1 MTCTLLVLH
10 PTEPRAT
17 GANRGE
23 RESERKGY
31 VGCAEASSRVE
42 IRLKM
47 YLSLFLAILF
57 VSRNV
62 AEGFGTTATVGLPSR
77 IMSRASRRQVDRRRW
92 LKTKQHQQ
100 HTNILSGDIRQAMT
114 LGDNDSERNE
124 SPLLSVVSLGI
135 VWVSLATVATTGAG
149 LPPGPFGILGALEG
163 VSYLIML
170 ALVGKFAYRNIAEA
184 DEDDLKSGVGIL
196 AERLAIFTLALSLL
210 VLASL
215 VVRQGCVPNATP
227 ILDYSAYVPICD
239 ATPGLFGE

>member
-1 MTCTLLVLH
+1 M
-10 PTEPRAT
+10 
-17 GANRGE
+17 
-23 RESERKGY
+23 
-31 VGCAEASSRVE
+31 
-42 IRLKM
+42 
-47 YLSLFLAILF
+47 
-57 VSRNV
+57 
-62 AEGFGTTATVGLPSR
+62 
-77 IMSRASRRQVDRRRW
+77 
-92 LKTKQHQQ
+92 
-100 HTNILSGDIRQAMT
+100 
-114 LGDNDSERNE
+114 
-124 SPLLSVVSLGI
+124 
-135 VWVSLATVATTGAG
+135 SLATVATTGAG

-170 ALVGKFAYRNIAEA
+170 ALVGKSAYRNIAE

>member
-1 MTCTLLVLH
+1 
-10 PTEPRAT
+10 
-17 GANRGE
+17 
-23 RESERKGY
+23 
-31 VGCAEASSRVE
+31 
-42 IRLKM
+42 M

-184 DEDDLKSGVGIL
+184 DEADLKSGVGIL

-227 ILDYSAYVPICD
+227 ILITLPTFLYVMQRLGSLVSKII
-239 ATPGLFGE
+239 GLRYLACFFCAGLLRLFLQLLLKDWR

>member
-1 MTCTLLVLH
+1 M
-10 PTEPRAT
+10 PTV
-17 GANRGE
+17 
-23 RESERKGY
+23 ESERANGRATKGALRRR
-31 VGCAEASSRVE
+31 VESSRDK

-92 LKTKQHQQ
+92 LKTKRHQQ
-100 HTNILSGDIRQAMT
+100 HTNILSGDIRHTMT

-170 ALVGKFAYRNIAEA
+170 ALVGKFAYRNIAE

>member
-1 MTCTLLVLH
+1 
-10 PTEPRAT
+10 
-17 GANRGE
+17 
-23 RESERKGY
+23 
-31 VGCAEASSRVE
+31 
-42 IRLKM
+42 
-47 YLSLFLAILF
+47 
-57 VSRNV
+57 
-62 AEGFGTTATVGLPSR
+62 
-77 IMSRASRRQVDRRRW
+77 
-92 LKTKQHQQ
+92 
-100 HTNILSGDIRQAMT
+100 MT

-170 ALVGKFAYRNIAEA
+170 ALVGKFAYRNIAE